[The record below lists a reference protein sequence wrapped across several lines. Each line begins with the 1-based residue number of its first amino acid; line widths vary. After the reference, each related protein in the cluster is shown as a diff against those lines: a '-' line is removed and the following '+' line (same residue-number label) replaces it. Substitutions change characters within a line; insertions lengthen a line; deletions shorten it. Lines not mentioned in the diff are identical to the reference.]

1 MIKILNAKIIDNN
14 YNISIN
20 FIDTD
25 KNKII
30 NKIYNIKDVI
40 NYKFYN
46 KLKDYNIFK
55 NIEIHPYHISWCN
68 DTIDRDADSMFY
80 LGKEI

>member
-30 NKIYNIKDVI
+30 NKIYNMKDVI
-40 NYKFYN
+40 NYKFYK

-68 DTIDRDADSMFY
+68 YTIDRDADSMFY

>member
-30 NKIYNIKDVI
+30 NKIYNMKDVI